1 MLHHCNFIL
10 LKMNKEITIKA
21 ELQHKGR
28 WIKVN
33 IPAAGQSPATA
44 VLSSAEGEILK
55 KVMLEEGNNAIDIS
69 GIVNS
74 SVNIKVETAFE
85 TILKNIKLNQQ

>member
-1 MLHHCNFIL
+1 MAVISYYR
-10 LKMNKEITIKA
+10 KMNREITIKA

-33 IPAAGQSPATA
+33 IPAPTQSPATA
-44 VLSSAEGEILK
+44 TVSSAEGEVLK

-69 GIVNS
+69 GILNN
-74 SVNIKVETAFE
+74 SVNIKVETTFE
-85 TILKNIKLNQQ
+85 TILKHIKLNQQ

>member
-1 MLHHCNFIL
+1 
-10 LKMNKEITIKA
+10 MNTQITIKA

-33 IPAAGQSPATA
+33 IPSAKSSATA
-44 VLSSAEGEILK
+44 IVSSTQGEILK
-55 KVMLEEGNNAIDIS
+55 KVLLEAGNNAIDIS
-69 GIVNS
+69 GISNNS
-74 SVNIKVETAFE
+74 INIKVETDYE

>member
-1 MLHHCNFIL
+1 
-10 LKMNKEITIKA
+10 MNKEITIKA

-33 IPAAGQSPATA
+33 IPNANTVTTA
-44 VLSSAEGEILK
+44 SILSAEGEVLK

-69 GIVNS
+69 EISTS
-74 SVNIKVETAFE
+74 SINIKVETDFE
-85 TILKNIKLNQQ
+85 TILKNIKLSQQ